1 MYAPFTGS
9 TVDFCEALAATPGTV
24 YLQRKSWNM
33 ITLQYYLLTWRRTS
47 VNISTFSTLGI
58 AVGAIIFV
66 LSVIVFGNL
75 LLSGVGVVLT
85 LVSAI
90 ILITETV
97 KKERTQR
104 HDA

>member
-1 MYAPFTGS
+1 M
-9 TVDFCEALAATPGTV
+9 
-24 YLQRKSWNM
+24 
-33 ITLQYYLLTWRRTS
+33 
-47 VNISTFSTLGI
+47 NISTYSTLGI